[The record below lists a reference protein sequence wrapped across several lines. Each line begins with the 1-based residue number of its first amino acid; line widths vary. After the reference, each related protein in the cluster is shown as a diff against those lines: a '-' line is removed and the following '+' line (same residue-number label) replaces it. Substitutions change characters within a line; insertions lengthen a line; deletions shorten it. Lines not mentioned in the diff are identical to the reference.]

1 VIAQKRVR
9 ADKERPESSR
19 IAEDREK
26 GVSEG
31 VQVCPHHARIVGD
44 WAESSRIAD
53 DREKAVR
60 DDHDHPKTPMIE
72 KKRSAP
78 IRNTQNR

>member
-19 IAEDREK
+19 IAE
-26 GVSEG
+26 
-31 VQVCPHHARIVGD
+31 
-44 WAESSRIAD
+44 

-78 IRNTQNR
+78 IRNAQNR